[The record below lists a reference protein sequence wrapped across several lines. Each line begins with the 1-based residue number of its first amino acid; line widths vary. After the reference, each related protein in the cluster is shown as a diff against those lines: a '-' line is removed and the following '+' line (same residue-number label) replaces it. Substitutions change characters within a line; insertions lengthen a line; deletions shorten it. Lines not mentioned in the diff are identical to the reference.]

1 MNDEKNCSCNPCDG
15 QPADCCGQTAQPA
28 DCCKQTEETPEKP
41 SKDKKCKK
49 DAAQKDAQI
58 EQLQQQIKT
67 LQKERDEKND
77 LLLRTAA
84 EFDNFKKRETAARA
98 TAAAFVKGETL
109 KALLPC
115 IDNIN
120 RAMAADDTSADY
132 AKGITMTVKSLMDA
146 LEKLGLEQIDPKG
159 EPFDVN
165 LHQAVMRVDDD
176 SVGANMITEV
186 LQPGYKLGDQI
197 LRHAMVKVANC
208 DM

>member
-58 EQLQQQIKT
+58 QQLQQQIEA

-120 RAMAADDTSADY
+120 RAMAADDTF
-132 AKGITMTVKSLMDA
+132 
-146 LEKLGLEQIDPKG
+146 P
-159 EPFDVN
+159 
-165 LHQAVMRVDDD
+165 
-176 SVGANMITEV
+176 
-186 LQPGYKLGDQI
+186 
-197 LRHAMVKVANC
+197 
-208 DM
+208 